1 MQEKLKNSGSVR
13 KYHLQNRAPLSPHK
27 GFYGYPKSQR
37 LSFYGMVESIQLGQ
51 LHIILYL
58 CEKDMSL
65 YPYRVYW
72 TNRSETN
79 SFTL

>member
-65 YPYRVYW
+65 YRVYW